1 MSRILFLSQWLPF
14 PVTNGSKL
22 RIHNVLRRL
31 SEHHAVTLLSFAD
44 RAETHIDDSLRGVL
58 YRDIHIVPWQ
68 PFQPSSRRARLGLF
82 SKIPRSFVATYSPEM
97 ANLIA
102 QTLAAEHYDLVIAS
116 QTTMA
121 GYAPNFCGVPALFE
135 EAELGVYYD
144 QYVRVASAWQRVRYA
159 PTWLKQRSYLASL
172 LRQFKACTVVSEQE
186 QNLIK
191 RFAPS
196 RCPIY
201 VVPNFL
207 CLSEYQ
213 TPPSAA
219 QPHTLVFTGS
229 FRYFANHDAM
239 IWFLQ
244 EILPQIRA
252 HVPDVQLMIT
262 GDPAN
267 MPLPSREGV
276 VLKGVVADIRP
287 IVSSAW
293 ISIAPLR
300 YGGGTRLKIL
310 EAMALRTPVVTTSK
324 GAEGLDARHDEHL
337 LIADTADE
345 FAAQVIRLLRD
356 PALRARLTDGAWQLV
371 RSQYDAAVVLPPFLN
386 LVASLAA
393 S

>member
-14 PVTNGSKL
+14 PITNGSKL
-22 RIHNVLRRL
+22 RIHNLLHSL
-31 SEHHAVTLLSFAD
+31 SEQHAVTLLSFTD
-44 RAETHIDDSLRGVL
+44 RAEAHVDDSLRGVL
-58 YRDIHIVPWQ
+58 YRDIHVVPWQ
-68 PFQPSSRRARLGLF
+68 SFQPSSRRARLGLF

-97 ANLIA
+97 ANLIG
-102 QTLAAEHYDLVIAS
+102 QTLAADKYDLVIAS

-121 GYAPNFCGVPALFE
+121 GYAPNFSGVPALFE

-144 QYVRVASAWQRVRYA
+144 QYVRVASVWQRVRFA
-159 PTWLKQRSYLASL
+159 PTWLKQRNYLASL
-172 LRQFKACTVVSEQE
+172 LGQFNACTVVSEQE
-186 QNLIK
+186 RNLIK

-213 TPPSAA
+213 TPPIAA
-219 QPHTLVFTGS
+219 QPNTLVFTGS

-239 IWFLQ
+239 VWFLQ

-252 HVPDVQLMIT
+252 QAPDAQLMIT
-262 GDPAN
+262 GDHAN
-267 MPLPSREGV
+267 LPLPPSEGV

-287 IVSSAW
+287 VVANAWMSIV
-293 ISIAPLR
+293 PLR
-300 YGGGTRLKIL
+300 FGGGTRLKIL

-337 LIADTADE
+337 LIADTAED

-356 PALRARLTDGAWQLV
+356 SDLRKRLTANAWQLV
-371 RSQYDAAVVLPPFLN
+371 RDQYDAAVVLPQFLN

-393 S
+393 N